1 MPLGFLAF
9 IRRVY
14 FGGGICCASA
24 FHHPNTSLQ
33 LKFMDTMATETCLT
47 LHNCLCADHRR
58 IQFSC
63 ENSECCQCQIDVR
76 SKTSDGKD
84 DEGSDGEIE
93 EESEWSDGKDDE
105 GSEWSDGE
113 DEEELE
119 SSGGEETPSRKRKAE
134 TAHQS
139 PVKRAKSGS
148 SASMAQ
154 RRNFEAVSAQ
164 VSLCISDD
172 QIPIANCSCNT
183 NNRYGNKLRPR

>member
-1 MPLGFLAF
+1 
-9 IRRVY
+9 
-14 FGGGICCASA
+14 
-24 FHHPNTSLQ
+24 
-33 LKFMDTMATETCLT
+33 
-47 LHNCLCADHRR
+47 
-58 IQFSC
+58 
-63 ENSECCQCQIDVR
+63 VR
-76 SKTSDGKD
+76 SKISDGKD
-84 DEGSDGEIE
+84 DERSDREVE
-93 EESEWSDGKDDE
+93 EESEWSDG
-105 GSEWSDGE
+105 E
-113 DEEELE
+113 DKEELE

-134 TAHQS
+134 SAHKS